1 LVAIVDQSISRLFE
15 SNTSLV
21 RFELPVRLRR
31 ITTDLVT
38 VAARADE
45 PALKWPR
52 DECIAACRDISPSS

>member
-1 LVAIVDQSISRLFE
+1 
-15 SNTSLV
+15 
-21 RFELPVRLRR
+21 LRR

-45 PALKWPR
+45 PALKWLR